1 MLVAATFHEPVT
13 DVPLKKVSCDQI
25 LDSKKQDLLIPNFQ
39 MANSTVKKDTTVNL
53 QNELSTS
60 NIFKITFQYL
70 DQIIHTKV
78 LKVGYHNQQS
88 IYKVALVRDICKYL
102 PICWLQQSPQGWLL
116 LFGPEL
122 DDNLKLAITSAIE
135 SLELSAI

>member
-1 MLVAATFHEPVT
+1 MLTDALHESVT
-13 DVPLKKVSCDQI
+13 DTSLKIAINGQMRND
-25 LDSKKQDLLIPNFQ
+25 KKQALLIPSFST
-39 MANSTVKKDTTVNL
+39 ANSTVKKETTVFL
-53 QNELSTS
+53 QNELSS
-60 NIFKITFQYL
+60 PKIFKITFQYL

-88 IYKVALVRDICKYL
+88 MYKVVLISDICKYL

-135 SLELSAI
+135 SQELSAI

>member
-1 MLVAATFHEPVT
+1 MLTDALHESVT
-13 DVPLKKVSCDQI
+13 DTSLKIAINGQMRND
-25 LDSKKQDLLIPNFQ
+25 KKQALLIPSFST
-39 MANSTVKKDTTVNL
+39 ANSTVKKETTVFL
-53 QNELSTS
+53 QNELSS
-60 NIFKITFQYL
+60 PKIFKITFQYL

-88 IYKVALVRDICKYL
+88 MYKVVLISDICKYL
-102 PICWLQQSPQGWLL
+102 SICWLQQSPQGWLL

-135 SLELSAI
+135 SQELSAI

>member
-1 MLVAATFHEPVT
+1 MLTDALHESVT
-13 DVPLKKVSCDQI
+13 DTSLKIAINGQMRND
-25 LDSKKQDLLIPNFQ
+25 KKQALLIPSFST
-39 MANSTVKKDTTVNL
+39 ANSTVKKETTVFL
-53 QNELSTS
+53 QNELSS
-60 NIFKITFQYL
+60 PKIFKITFQYL

-88 IYKVALVRDICKYL
+88 MYKVVLISDICKYL
-102 PICWLQQSPQGWLL
+102 SICWLQQSPQGWLL